1 MSDKDKV
8 AWAKKEGSFLGLN
21 LTWFVGVVRKDK
33 TYDLPCNHEVFTIT
47 SCLLRLYEGID
58 YIISENRIKFT
69 AEFFGDSEEEVV
81 KLHCTE
87 VLK

>member
-1 MSDKDKV
+1 MSDEDKV
-8 AWAKKEGSFLGLN
+8 TWTKREGSFLGVKVL
-21 LTWFVGVVRKDK
+21 WFDGTVKKDE
-33 TYDLPCNHEVFTIT
+33 TYDLPCDHEVFTIT
-47 SCLLRLYEGID
+47 SCLLRLHEDID

-87 VLK
+87 V